1 MIYYVITDSG
11 YPGISCH
18 LNFLE
23 IFIYNHAMHFN
34 IILCILKMKIKSCI
48 FAAMIEDGA

>member
-1 MIYYVITDSG
+1 MFYYVIIDSG
-11 YPGISCH
+11 YLGISCH

-48 FAAMIEDGA
+48 FAAIIEGSA